1 MNVKKFM
8 VWAKSH
14 LKLKKFDFQKPDKHC
29 EFHCLSKGSTQL
41 EISFEQP
48 RLQGVYS
55 YKYIHAYKYKY
66 TQDMIFVD
74 VIWLKGKINGCCKTG
89 QKVNLLAAFL
99 IICKK
104 QDVYSLQNYVVN

>member
-1 MNVKKFM
+1 MF
-8 VWAKSH
+8 
-14 LKLKKFDFQKPDKHC
+14 
-29 EFHCLSKGSTQL
+29 TQL
-41 EISFEQP
+41 EIPFEQP
-48 RLQGVYS
+48 RLQGVHINVYE
-55 YKYIHAYKYKY
+55 Y